1 MALLNFPAI
10 IIKTPLKL
18 MDIKFLASLINKCG
32 AATVFLNGAGGL
44 NSFIVKNALDCELKR
59 GLDYGLIIDFRG
71 RSESALDSDVISAAE
86 MNFKFI
92 FLDEPGPKSKPALCG
107 ISSYGFISGIKKKY
121 AAKFK
126 IIVQNCFLHKN
137 DEELLAMQLESGADL
152 AAVRPG
158 PARPEF
164 LAKYKD
170 RAAFLKSLTAAELD
184 GPGFRGCETGALYEL
199 DYSSAAQEGLI

>member
-1 MALLNFPAI
+1 MRNPRQRQQ
-10 IIKTPLKL
+10 KQ
-18 MDIKFLASLINKCG
+18 
-32 AATVFLNGAGGL
+32 
-44 NSFIVKNALDCELKR
+44 VKIS
-59 GLDYGLIIDFRG
+59 G
-71 RSESALDSDVISAAE
+71 SD
-86 MNFKFI
+86 
-92 FLDEPGPKSKPALCG
+92 PGPP
-107 ISSYGFISGIKKKY
+107 
-121 AAKFK
+121 
-126 IIVQNCFLHKN
+126 
-137 DEELLAMQLESGADL
+137 GASDARGPPTSAPGSA